1 MAPADGP
8 VLASFAH
15 PDDAEIAA
23 GGTMAKFAA
32 QGREV
37 HLLVLT
43 NGDRGSNDRE
53 TDRAELERIR
63 AEEVVDAGRVLGLAG
78 GRVLDIHD
86 GDLRNTDEVRAE
98 IVREIRRVRPVTVLC
113 PDPTARFFEDSY
125 INHRDHRA
133 AGDVTLDAVFP
144 DAGNPLFFS
153 DQLAEGLEP
162 WSVSE
167 VWLAWTLE
175 PNRDEDVSGF
185 MQTKVDAL
193 GRHRSQ
199 VDGDLLGYFEEWL
212 PKEAQEAGRRIGV
225 DHAESFR
232 VLTLED

>member
-1 MAPADGP
+1 MEQGP

-23 GGTMAKFAA
+23 GGALAKFAA
-32 QGREV
+32 HGREV

-43 NGDRGSNDRE
+43 NGDRGSNDPD
-53 TDRAELERIR
+53 TDRAELERVR

-98 IVREIRRVRPVTVLC
+98 IVREIRRVRPEIVVTC
-113 PDPTARFFEDSY
+113 DPTARFFDDSY
-125 INHRDHRA
+125 INHRDHRT

-153 DQLAEGLEP
+153 DQLAEGLSP
-162 WSVSE
+162 WSTAQ
-167 VWLAWTLE
+167 VWLGWTLE
-175 PNRDEDVSGF
+175 PNHYEDVSGY
-185 MQTKVDAL
+185 METKLEAL
-193 GRHRSQ
+193 ARHRSQ
-199 VDGDLLGYFEEWL
+199 VEGDLLGYFEEWL
-212 PKEAQEAGRRIGV
+212 PKEAAEAGERIGV
-225 DHAESFR
+225 EHAESFR
-232 VLTLED
+232 VLTVED

>member
-1 MAPADGP
+1 MAVGP

-23 GGTMAKFAA
+23 GGTLAKFAD

-43 NGDRGSNDRE
+43 NGDRGSNDPS

-98 IVREIRRVRPVTVLC
+98 IVREIRRVRPEIVLTS
-113 PDPTARFFEDSY
+113 DPTARFFDDNY
-125 INHRDHRA
+125 INHRDHRT

-144 DAGNPLFFS
+144 DAGNPLFS
-153 DQLAEGLEP
+153 SEQLGAGLAP
-162 WSVSE
+162 WSASQ

-175 PNRDEDVSGF
+175 PNHDEDVTGY
-185 MQTKVDAL
+185 MATKVEAL
-193 GRHRSQ
+193 ARHRSQ
-199 VDGDLLGYFEEWL
+199 VEGDLLGYFEEWL
-212 PKEAQEAGRRIGV
+212 PKDAAAAGSRIDV
-225 DHAESFR
+225 EHAESFH